1 VQEVMGVTP
10 VVNMRVG
17 ASDSRLYRA
26 AGHPTVVCGLTPN
39 NMGAA
44 NEFVEAE
51 ELMCLGQVLTLAA
64 FDFLNREVVRQN

>member
-1 VQEVMGVTP
+1 MGLTP

-17 ASDSRLYRA
+17 ASDSRLYRV
-26 AGHPTVVCGLTPN
+26 AGHPAVVCDLTPN

-51 ELMCLGQVLTLAA
+51 ELMSLGQVLTLAT